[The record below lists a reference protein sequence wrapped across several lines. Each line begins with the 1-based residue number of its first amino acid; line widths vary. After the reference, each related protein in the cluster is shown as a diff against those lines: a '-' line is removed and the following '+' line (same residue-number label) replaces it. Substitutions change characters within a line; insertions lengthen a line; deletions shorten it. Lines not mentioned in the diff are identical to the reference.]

1 MKILSRGLMRLMSKT
16 LEAVIFLSM
25 NGNTREAIEFYKT
38 HLGAEVEMLVSYED
52 IAKMD
57 TTMVL
62 TDENRDLITH
72 SVLKIGNTKIMLAE
86 NTMNPEETY
95 NRGNNFS
102 ICIQSAD
109 INEIEGF
116 YNSLISD
123 EKVKI
128 IVPLAKNVFSK
139 AYGIIEDPFNV
150 QIQLMFDSRLLQGT

>member
-1 MKILSRGLMRLMSKT
+1 
-16 LEAVIFLSM
+16 M

-38 HLGAEVEMLVSYED
+38 HLGAKVEMLISYEA

-57 TTMVL
+57 KTMII
-62 TDENRDLITH
+62 TDDNKNLIAH
-72 SVLKIGNTKIMLAE
+72 SVLRIGNTKIMLAE
-86 NTMNPEETY
+86 DTMNPTESY

-109 INEIEGF
+109 IKEINGF

-123 EKVKI
+123 KKVKV
-128 IVPLAKNVFSK
+128 IVPLAENVFSK

-150 QIQLMFDSRLLQGT
+150 QIQLMFDERLF

>member
-1 MKILSRGLMRLMSKT
+1 MSKS
-16 LEAVIFLSM
+16 LEAVLFLSM

-38 HLGAEVEMLVSYED
+38 HLGAEVEMLVSYEA
-52 IAKMD
+52 IGKMD
-57 TTMVL
+57 PTMVI
-62 TDENRDLITH
+62 TDENKNLISH
-72 SVLKIGNTKIMLAE
+72 SVLKVGNTKIMLAE
-86 NTMNPEETY
+86 DTMDPKETY

-109 INEIEGF
+109 LDEIEGF

-128 IVPLAKNVFSK
+128 IVPLAENIFSK

-150 QIQLMFDSRLLQGT
+150 QIQLMFDNRLRC